1 MLNYFDKLQRRVEKF
16 RNKYVNQPRKAALK
30 LAWWNLKCVF
40 RKYEQ
45 VGKYQKADHLRI
57 AFLLYGG
64 MGDFLISLNY
74 IWYFKRFLNDGSA
87 EIDIYSK
94 HNRDFYKVLGVEK
107 DFVHTCYP
115 QMNDEKVCSDYDL
128 VVDLLLLPEILSCN
142 EEVVRQYAPQLL
154 PLIEQWQ
161 ECKNNNV
168 NFFQLS
174 PGLNGLV
181 GMYSLAQ
188 GRKRIQQ
195 ADIGNLLNI
204 SEDFKFVPAIAV
216 DEKDVLQKFGLNKP
230 FITLNRG
237 VDETNKCASSTKLY
251 PLENFSKLVALL
263 KKEYS
268 DYLVVQLGVSMERC
282 ELIENVDI
290 NLVGKTTLEDVKVLL
305 KNSVLHVDGEGGMVH
320 LRHALTDK
328 PSCVLFGPTDPK
340 VFGYSNNINL
350 RSTACPIC
358 CEWLHDRW
366 SEYCLK
372 TGKEPA
378 CLKALAPEKI
388 MKEIIVRCALS
399 VKE

>member
-16 RNKYVNQPRKAALK
+16 RNKYADKPRKAALK
-30 LAWWNLKCVF
+30 LVWWNLKYVF

-64 MGDFLISLNY
+64 MGDFLIALNY
-74 IWYFKRFLNDGSA
+74 IWYFKRFLNDDST
-87 EIDIYSK
+87 EIDIFGDK
-94 HNRDFYKVLGVEK
+94 RDF
-107 DFVHTCYP
+107 
-115 QMNDEKVCSDYDL
+115 SA
-128 VVDLLLLPEILSCN
+128 LLPEGEFVHASYSKLKFSYTYDLIIRLSRLPELFYIHEGTVN
-142 EEVVRQYAPQLL
+142 QYAKQLL
-154 PLIEQWQ
+154 PLLEQWKKY
-161 ECKNNNV
+161 KNDNSKL
-168 NFFQLS
+168 FQYKPS
-174 PGLNGLV
+174 FD
-181 GMYSLAQ
+181 SLINMQALIQ

-237 VDETNKCASSTKLY
+237 IDETNKCASSTKLY

-263 KKEYS
+263 KKTYP
-268 DYLVVQLGVSMERC
+268 DYLVIQLGVSTERC

-305 KNSVLHVDGEGGMVH
+305 KNSVLHIDGEGGMVH

-366 SEYCLK
+366 NEYCLK

-378 CLKALAPEKI
+378 CLQVLKPEEV
-388 MKEIIVRCALS
+388 MKRI
-399 VKE
+399 KEKMNG